1 MERSS
6 ESAGGQG
13 RAGLGEEGREGTG
26 AEGRLERGEPASD
39 IPGAPPGCRV
49 APYYHTM
56 ARRLFVFGCPD
67 KGLINGCH
75 DSSEAAS
82 RYGEARV
89 HKVVCTCSNTD
100 GTLSNM
106 SKTVCTNCLRLVCVH

>member
-1 MERSS
+1 MPCGGGEEAGELSS
-6 ESAGGQG
+6 ESGGV
-13 RAGLGEEGREGTG
+13 GREGRGGTG
-26 AEGRLERGEPASD
+26 AKGRLERGEPASD
-39 IPGAPPGCRV
+39 IPGEPPGCRV

-82 RYGEARV
+82 RYGEARFT
-89 HKVVCTCSNTD
+89 K
-100 GTLSNM
+100 LSAPARTQM
-106 SKTVCTNCLRLVCVH
+106 ARLATCLRLSALTV